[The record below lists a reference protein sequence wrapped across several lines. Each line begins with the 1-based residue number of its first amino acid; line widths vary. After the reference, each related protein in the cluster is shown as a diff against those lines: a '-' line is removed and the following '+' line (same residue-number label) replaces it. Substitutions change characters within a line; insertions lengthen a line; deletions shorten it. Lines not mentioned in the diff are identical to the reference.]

1 MALRPKT
8 KGPLS
13 PTKFHRVRLGTETR
27 VYAAQP
33 SIRDVAIPRLRQVG
47 AVEVQRR
54 RRVLACRR
62 RRAAARHALVEVV
75 RPAPSAAHRQNVLP
89 EPYSA
94 KSVKWGRRVS
104 HSLRCEAT
112 GPIALGRLYDT
123 GPIGYRAA
131 VALTGSSRSSAPRE

>member
-1 MALRPKT
+1 ML
-8 KGPLS
+8 LS
-13 PTKFHRVRLGTETR
+13 H
-27 VYAAQP
+27 P
-33 SIRDVAIPRLRQVG
+33 SATWRYPASVKWAPSKYSDADG
-47 AVEVQRR
+47 SSHAV
-54 RRVLACRR
+54 
-62 RRAAARHALVEVV
+62 AAAPPHATLSLKLYG
-75 RPAPSAAHRQNVLP
+75 PPPPAAHRQNVLP